1 MRRKQVSFSAQDL
14 ADAIG
19 GSIVGS
25 PALSV
30 TGVCSLDAPVVG
42 HLSFI
47 RTASKEHVRK
57 TVEELPA
64 MAVLVPKKLAPTE
77 KVSCA
82 ATLIVVE
89 DAYQGFIELL
99 PRFLED
105 DQIESGIHPS
115 AVIAPDA
122 KVGRNVSIG
131 AHCVIGPRVIIGD
144 YSVLHPH
151 VRIYSDA
158 QLGSH
163 AKLFS
168 GVVIREECVLG
179 ARVTIHDNTIIGADG
194 FGYIPDPKAGIRKVP
209 QIGNVIIG
217 DDVEIGANTCIDRGT
232 IGATKI
238 GPGTKIDNLV
248 QIGHNTQVGSHCFIC
263 GGTGIAGSTTIG
275 DGVVIGGACGIA
287 DHIEIVSGVRLGGRT
302 GVTSSLKEPGDYL
315 GFPATKAADWRRQ
328 QVALARLGR
337 DRAAGRSRG

>member
-1 MRRKQVSFSAQDL
+1 MRRKQISFSAQEL
-14 ADAIG
+14 ADAVG

-25 PALSV
+25 PSLSIM
-30 TGVCSLDAPVVG
+30 GVCSLDTPMAG

-47 RTASKEHVRK
+47 RTSSKEHVRK
-57 TVEELPA
+57 TIEELPA
-64 MAVLVPKKLAPTE
+64 MAVLVSKKLAPTE

-82 ATLIVVE
+82 ATLIVVQ

-99 PRFLED
+99 PRFLEE

-122 KVGRNVSIG
+122 KVGRHVSIG
-131 AHCVIGPRVIIGD
+131 AHCVIGPRVVIGD
-144 YSVLHPH
+144 HSVLHPH

-158 QLGSH
+158 QLGS
-163 AKLFS
+163 KTTLYS

-238 GPGTKIDNLV
+238 GAGTKIDNLV

-337 DRAAGRSRG
+337 DRASGRSRG